1 MAPDQILK
9 WDVVLRT
16 DLLPGG
22 GAMSL
27 VELHDEHLD
36 STDVQ
41 AWAVVI
47 TDAAGNVEEH
57 HPLLLSLQEVA
68 TVYLRNL
75 DRFGVA
81 A

>member
-1 MAPDQILK
+1 MAPDQILQ

-16 DLLPGG
+16 DVLPGG

-36 STDVQ
+36 SSEVL

-47 TDAAGNVEEH
+47 TDAVGNVIEH
-57 HPLLLSLQEVA
+57 HPLLLTLEEVA